1 MKQLEAILLGAVLGF
16 LASCAHL
23 FSAEAERP
31 ECSDAELARLTA
43 AEIDESVRACLG
55 QTYEQCSALPAIRE
69 RYRLLREAWV
79 RCE

>member
-23 FSAEAERP
+23 FSAERP

-43 AEIDESVRACLG
+43 AEIDESIGACLG
-55 QTYEQCSALPAIRE
+55 QTYEQCEALPVIRE
-69 RYRLLREAWV
+69 RYRVLREAWV
-79 RCE
+79 ACE